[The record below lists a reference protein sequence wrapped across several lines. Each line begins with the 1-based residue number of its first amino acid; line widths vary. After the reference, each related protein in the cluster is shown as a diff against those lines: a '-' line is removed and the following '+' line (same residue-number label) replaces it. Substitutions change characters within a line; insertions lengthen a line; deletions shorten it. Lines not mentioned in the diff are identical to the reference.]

1 MTKNLET
8 QCCKCGGAAT
18 KNNKLIGCDFM
29 TCLKVFHDNCN
40 DNPVRIDGN
49 NKFVCDEHRAR
60 VEQDQQK
67 NAGNSVQ
74 EVDLTSVEPLKNSE
88 QNPNLQEK
96 AVNPKL
102 KDDNQF
108 LEQQPATTSKEATKP
123 NKTKEKDDEE
133 CNFQRSLS
141 GVPAQYPLQDIPKT
155 ITINQYHFD
164 LLFATNWEG
173 FNHFNTFVPNNLN
186 YKHYDNLIDKDKEKR
201 INN

>member
-1 MTKNLET
+1 MLNLINNSKKQRKKSLNMTKNLET

-60 VEQDQQK
+60 VEQNQQK

-74 EVDLTSVEPLKNSE
+74 EVNLTSVEPLKNSE

-102 KDDNQF
+102 KDDNVTRRSKKF
-108 LEQQPATTSKEATKP
+108 LCAICKDEETTSSMILVTCISC
-123 NKTKEKDDEE
+123 NKT
-133 CNFQRSLS
+133 F
-141 GVPAQYPLQDIPKT
+141 
-155 ITINQYHFD
+155 H
-164 LLFATNWEG
+164 
-173 FNHFNTFVPNNLN
+173 
-186 YKHYDNLIDKDKEKR
+186 
-201 INN
+201 